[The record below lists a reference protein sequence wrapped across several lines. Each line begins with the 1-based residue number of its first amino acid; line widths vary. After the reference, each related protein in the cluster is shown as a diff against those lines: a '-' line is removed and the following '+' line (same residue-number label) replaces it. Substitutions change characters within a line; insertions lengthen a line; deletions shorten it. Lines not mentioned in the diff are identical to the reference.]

1 MYSREVSGNFM
12 AVPQTVDPQEP
23 FMTRVAKWP
32 QETRDYFDDLKKEMR
47 LVSWPTWN
55 QVRAT
60 TGVVIVAVFVFAA
73 YFWLVDL
80 AMGWMMSR
88 LFGLIGK

>member
-1 MYSREVSGNFM
+1 M
-12 AVPQTVDPQEP
+12 AVVQSVAPQEEP

-32 QETRDYFDDLKKEMR
+32 EEIRDYFDDLKKEMR

-60 TGVVIVAVFVFAA
+60 TAVVIIAVFLFAA
-73 YFWLVDL
+73 YFWVVDL
-80 AMGWMMSR
+80 VMGWAMGK
-88 LFGLIGK
+88 LFAYVGK

>member
-1 MYSREVSGNFM
+1 M
-12 AVPQTVDPQEP
+12 AVPQTLSPQEP
-23 FMTRVAKWP
+23 FMTRAAKWP
-32 QETRDYFDDLKKEMR
+32 QEIRDYYDDLRKEMR

-73 YFWLVDL
+73 YFWLVDIVFGW
-80 AMGWMMSR
+80 AMSK
-88 LFGLIGK
+88 LFAFAGK

>member
-1 MYSREVSGNFM
+1 M
-12 AVPQTVDPQEP
+12 AVPQSANQQEP
-23 FMTRVAKWP
+23 FMTRVQRWP
-32 QETRDYFDDLKKEMR
+32 TETRDYFDDLKKEMR

-73 YFWLVDL
+73 YFWLVDMV
-80 AMGWMMSR
+80 MGFLMSK
-88 LFGLIGK
+88 LFAYAGK